1 MSTSLQHLTQS
12 WTVSKQ
18 AAVVLHV
25 CCCIGCSMLLVGTVI
40 LTCTAELG

>member
-1 MSTSLQHLTQS
+1 MSPSPQHLTQS

-25 CCCIGCSMLLVGTVI
+25 CCCIGCPMVFVGTVI